1 MSYYNEKP
9 FFDTLKFS
17 DIYPDVETF
26 EEIIGEK
33 CTSSELLSLSPL
45 PELYRTLE
53 LKFYN
58 AHTRYTTP
66 ETFTTALIREL
77 RVAYEVYKLQV
88 QLNKEAKTLEV
99 AQIQKSFQNVSNMV
113 ENPNELNSNMDDTP
127 IKNTSTVQQTI
138 TQLQNK
144 LNAILLKYEAI
155 DQDYQDKFYKKLEPL
170 FRWVLNEDTQ
180 ILFISED

>member
-66 ETFTTALIREL
+66 EIKVNKVASIFSGTVIRIYNFCL
-77 RVAYEVYKLQV
+77 HICVDSK
-88 QLNKEAKTLEV
+88 
-99 AQIQKSFQNVSNMV
+99 
-113 ENPNELNSNMDDTP
+113 P
-127 IKNTSTVQQTI
+127 IWLTNIFESKRIFV
-138 TQLQNK
+138 
-144 LNAILLKYEAI
+144 
-155 DQDYQDKFYKKLEPL
+155 
-170 FRWVLNEDTQ
+170 
-180 ILFISED
+180 